1 MRSASHY
8 IVAPF
13 RPLHSASDE
22 YVAVD
27 TSRGYNTLSSP
38 VVLVTKGRGRE
49 VFKSS
54 RLLFARIEEI
64 GATGEE
70 IVQINNN
77 VYSVHPAG
85 VAALNTMLAVSG
97 LRRFREAAR
106 RQTTPARVLN
116 SRFQWAFLSDY
127 LGWEWRALK

>member
-1 MRSASHY
+1 MREVSHY
-8 IVAPF
+8 IHAPF
-13 RPLHSASDE
+13 RLPRAGDPVSLP
-22 YVAVD
+22 VD

-64 GATGEE
+64 ARTGEE
-70 IVQINNN
+70 VIQINNN

-85 VAALNTMLAVSG
+85 IAALNTMLATCG
-97 LRRFREAAR
+97 LDRFRIAAR
-106 RQTTPARVLN
+106 RQTGPARTLN
-116 SRFQWAFLSDY
+116 SRFQWAFLADY
-127 LGWEWRALK
+127 LGWEWKALK